1 MSGWVGRGVAMPF
14 PGGLVEEGIGVGL
27 EAVEDG
33 CSVGGGV
40 DDTTDLRVVTTK
52 EDTVGLIEVL
62 DSWVVDVRP
71 WDEVATC
78 GASERAS
85 TQ

>member
-1 MSGWVGRGVAMPF
+1 MPF

-27 EAVEDG
+27 EVVEDG

-40 DDTTDLRVVTTK
+40 DDTTDMRVVTTE
-52 EDTVGLIEVL
+52 EDAVGLIEVL
-62 DSWVVDVRP
+62 DSWAVDVGP
-71 WDEVATC
+71 WDEVATG
-78 GASERAS
+78 GASKRAS